1 MDSVF
6 IQSPGNARIKE
17 IRRLRERKYLKD
29 SPLFYMEGT
38 RIVGEA
44 FRAAPC
50 AVETLIVAP
59 ELIRSDFAAEL
70 AGEAAKKGIEVLT
83 LSAAAFGSI
92 SIKENPQGIAAL
104 GRKRPASFAD
114 LAIEPGLYLAL
125 NSVADPGNLGT
136 MIRTADAVDCRGV
149 FLIGDSVSP
158 YDIGAIRGSMGAVF
172 TQKIVT
178 TSYDA
183 FLDWKREYGIRLIG
197 TADSAASDYL
207 EIDIP
212 DTVIVMMGS
221 EREGLTGAQ
230 LADCDAVAR
239 IPMLRSCDS
248 LNLAVATGVMLY
260 QAYNVQRGYHL
271 RK

>member
-1 MDSVF
+1 
-6 IQSPGNARIKE
+6 
-17 IRRLRERKYLKD
+17 
-29 SPLFYMEGT
+29 MEGT

-44 FRAAPC
+44 FRADPC

-59 ELIRSDFAAEL
+59 ELIRNDFAADL
-70 AGEAAKKGIEVLT
+70 VGEAAENGIEVLT

-104 GRKRPASFAD
+104 GRKRSASFAD

-178 TSYDA
+178 AAYGA
-183 FLDWKREYGIRLIG
+183 FLETPEQDPES
-197 TADSAASDYL
+197 T
-207 EIDIP
+207 
-212 DTVIVMMGS
+212 
-221 EREGLTGAQ
+221 
-230 LADCDAVAR
+230 
-239 IPMLRSCDS
+239 
-248 LNLAVATGVMLY
+248 
-260 QAYNVQRGYHL
+260 
-271 RK
+271 